1 MSQDIEKF
9 EEVKKFIQSE
19 NPSVDVMASAYY
31 KRDQIMNLS
40 FDKEQSLKKLGY
52 TEDRIESFIKN
63 DFKLKM
69 QNIINNFDQNTI
81 INLEEEYV
89 SYLTSDKIV
98 NMVNFR
104 QNRYNFLNSIDNH
117 LEFYNSMTREELTH
131 LGW

>member
-1 MSQDIEKF
+1 MSQDIEKY
-9 EEVKKFIQSE
+9 EEVKKFLQSE
-19 NPSVDVMASAYY
+19 NPSVDVIASAYY
-31 KRDQIMNLS
+31 KRDQIMNLN

-52 TEDRIESFIKN
+52 TEDRIKSFIKN

>member
-9 EEVKKFIQSE
+9 EEVKKFLQSE
-19 NPSVDVMASAYY
+19 NPSVDVIASAYY
-31 KRDQIMNLS
+31 KRDQIMNLN

-52 TEDRIESFIKN
+52 TEDRIKSFIKN